1 MATGPPETARPAPSH
16 DPQAEAPPYDPQ
28 VHPLPHDQPAR
39 AHAITRRVA
48 QPIQAPAMF
57 DEVPVAVEMIVKQQN
72 AITELM
78 QQAMKKDVHFGKIP
92 GCGDKATLLK
102 PGAELLCRMFRLT
115 THMHNEITYHDGN
128 HIDVLTTCVL
138 RTLNGVEVCR
148 SSAHCST
155 METRYRYR
163 TAKRVCPACQK
174 DVALFK
180 SNKPGEGYYCWTRKG
195 GCGAK
200 FTETDPAITNQK
212 LGQVDNPNI
221 HDEWNTVI
229 KMSAIRAHRDAALRV
244 TGASA
249 LFTQDMEDLP
259 LTDKG
264 DDPQPAQE
272 NKPPKH
278 TAIAATA
285 QPEPTFIPDDHR
297 TEPEPAPSTGY
308 TAPSSGHTAPMTNS
322 EYAASKKPTD
332 EAAKPPPATPTA
344 ESQKPRPWCPLC
356 HALGSMYDA
365 RRYPG
370 DKEWV
375 CGKTKGGCGVD
386 FPIDDKMVT
395 GQNGEEPPE
404 HVQASPTQAGRFK
417 AALTNG
423 LGDASEAFQAKWAEK
438 LKVASLHMLSLQQM
452 TILHRLMEAEPAYT
466 AKAKKTDLEKQAEET
481 F

>member
-1 MATGPPETARPAPSH
+1 MSTDPPPI
-16 DPQAEAPPYDPQ
+16 DPQAKALAYDPQ
-28 VHPLPHDQPAR
+28 AQAPPNTGLATQ
-39 AHAITRRVA
+39 RVQA

-57 DEVPVAVEMIVKQQN
+57 DEAPVAIDIIVKQQE

-78 QQAMKKDVHFGKIP
+78 RRVMQKDIHYGTIP
-92 GCGDKATLLK
+92 GTKKPTLYK
-102 PGAELLCRMFRLT
+102 PGAELLCRMSRLT
-115 THMHNEITYHDGN
+115 THMHNEITHHDGD
-128 HIDVLTTCVL
+128 HIDVLTTCIL

-174 DVALFK
+174 DVALLK
-180 SNKPGEGYYCWTRKG
+180 SRKPGEGFYCWTRKG
-195 GCGAK
+195 GCGAT
-200 FTETDPAITNQK
+200 FSEGDPAIVNQK
-212 LGQVDNPNI
+212 LGQAENPNI

-322 EYAASKKPTD
+322 EYAKKPTTD
-332 EAAKPPPATPTA
+332 RPKPKAPPADTSP
-344 ESQKPRPWCPLC
+344 SQPYCPLC
-356 HALGSMYDA
+356 HARDTIYDG
-365 RRYPG
+365 RRW
-370 DKEWV
+370 DKGYV
-375 CGKTKGGCGVD
+375 CGKTKGGCTAEY
-386 FPIDDKMVT
+386 PLDDKVIT
-395 GQNGEEPPE
+395 CQGGGEPAD
-404 HVQASPTQAGRFK
+404 HVQAPPEEAGGFK
-417 AALTNG
+417 AAIDAG
-423 LGDASEAFQAKWAEK
+423 MGDASAAFQTKWSER
-438 LKVASLHMLSLQQM
+438 LHVASLHMLSIKQM
-452 TILHRLMEAEPAYT
+452 TILLRLMEAEPAYI
-466 AKAKKTDLEKQAEET
+466 ALKKKANLEQQAEET